1 MLIAGAKRH
10 AKEVLELFVQKN
22 EHHHLNFYDDVSKDL
37 TDLVYQKFK
46 IINTLEQAK
55 NYFAEKDTRFVLGL
69 GNSKLRKI
77 LSDKLE
83 GQGGVL
89 TSIISNTAIIGSN
102 NITLEIGL
110 NIMNNTMI
118 SNDVF
123 IGQGTLVNAYVSVHH
138 DVKIGHYCEVSPH
151 AVLLGGA
158 ILGDYTTIGSNATI
172 LPNVQIGSNVI
183 IGAGAVVTSDIP
195 DNCLAIGIPA
205 KIIKKLEPIQQ

>member
-69 GNSKLRKI
+69 GNSKFRKI

-89 TSIISNTAIIGSN
+89 TSIISNTALIGSYN
-102 NITLEIGL
+102 VTLESGL

-118 SNDVF
+118 SNDVS
-123 IGQGTLVNAYVSVHH
+123 IGEGTLINAYVSVHH
-138 DVKIGHYCEVSPH
+138 DVKIGKFCEVSPY
-151 AVLLGGA
+151 AVLLGGVR
-158 ILGDYTTIGSNATI
+158 LGDYTSIGSNATI
-172 LPNVQIGSNVI
+172 LPNVKVGSNVVV
-183 IGAGAVVTSDIP
+183 GAGAVVTRDVKP
-195 DNCLAIGIPA
+195 YTTVVGNPA
-205 KIIKKLEPIQQ
+205 RELNKR

>member
-22 EHHHLNFYDDVSKDL
+22 VHHHLNFYDDVSKDL

-89 TSIISNTAIIGSN
+89 TSIISNTALIGSYN
-102 NITLEIGL
+102 VTLESGL

-118 SNDVF
+118 SNDVS
-123 IGQGTLVNAYVSVHH
+123 IGEGTLINAYVSVHH
-138 DVKIGHYCEVSPH
+138 DVKIGKFCEVSPY
-151 AVLLGGA
+151 AVLLGGVR
-158 ILGDYTTIGSNATI
+158 LGDYTSIGSNATI
-172 LPNVQIGSNVI
+172 LPNVKVGSNVVV
-183 IGAGAVVTSDIP
+183 GAGAVVTRDVKP
-195 DNCLAIGIPA
+195 YTTVVGNPA
-205 KIIKKLEPIQQ
+205 RELNKR